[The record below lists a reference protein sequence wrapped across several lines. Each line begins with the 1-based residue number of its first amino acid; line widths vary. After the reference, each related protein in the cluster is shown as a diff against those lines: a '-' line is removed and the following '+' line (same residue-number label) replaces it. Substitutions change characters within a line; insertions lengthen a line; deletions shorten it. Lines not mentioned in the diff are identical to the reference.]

1 MKEDPYTPNQFIIYM
16 GFVSFVAIMAATM
29 YLPLLPEM
37 MQDFATSR
45 TTLKLS
51 VPILFLGMGI
61 GQIIVGPLSDIY
73 GKRVMLLIFTGIFV
87 FSSFAAAQVTDITS
101 FLYIRFFQGVGTAA
115 APPIVRALMGENFSD
130 KTFFKVAGSISFLF
144 SIAPGIS
151 PFLGSFI
158 GDAFQ
163 WPAIFYSLTGLAVIS
178 LIIATSTR
186 YDTMPPQGT
195 FKEIYGNLQR
205 VLKNKKFLAYAM
217 LNMIA
222 FSELFIFSTLSVFL
236 FRIDYGWS
244 IQEFSWVGLSI
255 AIGAGGGALLMRL
268 LISYLSSQLLLML
281 GIFTMLASSLLLFMT
296 GLVGKGTGIIVL
308 IGVIIYFIGGGLVT
322 SVSTARA
329 LMEAPKYKGAASSII
344 GVLAVSGICL
354 GTSIASALQDD
365 LFTIGLVLMAA
376 PVIGGGINWLLEGT
390 LKLK

>member
-1 MKEDPYTPNQFIIYM
+1 MKENPYTPNQFIIFM

-37 MQDFATSR
+37 MQDFDASR

-61 GQIIVGPLSDIY
+61 GQIIVGSLSDVY
-73 GKRVMLLIFTGIFV
+73 GKRLMLLIFTGIFV
-87 FSSFAAAQVTDITS
+87 FSSLAAAQVTDITS

-178 LIIATSTR
+178 LIIATSSR

-217 LNMIA
+217 LNTIA
-222 FSELFIFSTLSVFL
+222 FSELFIL
-236 FRIDYGWS
+236 
-244 IQEFSWVGLSI
+244 
-255 AIGAGGGALLMRL
+255 
-268 LISYLSSQLLLML
+268 
-281 GIFTMLASSLLLFMT
+281 
-296 GLVGKGTGIIVL
+296 
-308 IGVIIYFIGGGLVT
+308 
-322 SVSTARA
+322 
-329 LMEAPKYKGAASSII
+329 PH
-344 GVLAVSGICL
+344 
-354 GTSIASALQDD
+354 
-365 LFTIGLVLMAA
+365 
-376 PVIGGGINWLLEGT
+376 
-390 LKLK
+390 